1 MLSENGKDE
10 KEKRFAK
17 MIQYGNVRGALSYFT
32 TKDSKP
38 LGPNDMVET
47 EPGKKWEKCVLSY
60 TYNI

>member
-47 EPGKKWEKCVLSY
+47 EPG
-60 TYNI
+60 